1 MVLSTQQIR
10 WSGFI
15 AMVGGVLGV
24 ILTLPFAAAYERAYP
39 GFGVP
44 PFWLPAFL
52 STFSSVLTFA
62 SPVTVY
68 NLYGRIFEF
77 VYLLILPGVV
87 ALHSLQRKAK
97 DDSSRWGF

>member
-1 MVLSTQQIR
+1 MVLSVQQIR

-24 ILTLPFAAAYERAYP
+24 ILTLPFAAAYHRAYP
-39 GFGVP
+39 GFDVP

-52 STFSSVLTFA
+52 SAFGSLLTFT
-62 SPVTVY
+62 SPIAAY
-68 NLYGRIFEF
+68 NLYGRVFEF

-87 ALHSLQRKAK
+87 GLHFLQRRANDKF
-97 DDSSRWGF
+97 SR